1 MKAIVLSAQRSV
13 ENETEQ
19 VINLFKN
26 GLKRFHLRKPHYSI
40 KRMRAYLDKIPKEY
54 HNRIVI
60 HSHHQLALKYHL
72 KGIHLTSKQRK
83 KGFLRKLRIK
93 LIKYK
98 KPKLTV
104 STSFH
109 SISELDQFNDLYDY
123 VFLSPIFDS
132 ISKKDYQSGF
142 KEFRLTSAIQ
152 SSNFKVVALGG
163 VDNNNVHKA
172 FNMGFWGSAF
182 LGTIWTKGDSLEKFI
197 QIKES
202 CKKLDRERYI

>member
-26 GLKRFHLRKPHYSI
+26 GLKKFHLRKPHYSI

-172 FNMGFWGSAF
+172 FNMGFWEVLFWALYGQK
-182 LGTIWTKGDSLEKFI
+182 GTLLKSL
-197 QIKES
+197 S
-202 CKKLDRERYI
+202 KLKSRVKS